1 MTERLESLKG
11 LEVVEISAADTH
23 DLRRSV
29 LRWNTPTKEVVF
41 AEDEWPG
48 CWHLGL
54 QRAGTLLAV
63 CSWVPRPHRERTA
76 VQLRG
81 MATDRALQGSG
92 LGGVLLEEGCRV
104 AHERGFGLVWA
115 RARDSA
121 LAFYERHGFVVD
133 GEGFVDEATQMPH
146 HVITRALG

>member
-1 MTERLESLKG
+1 VTDR
-11 LEVVEISAADTH
+11 LEVVEISATDTH

-54 QRAGTLLAV
+54 RRDDTLVAV
-63 CSWVPRPHRERTA
+63 CSWVPRPHHEQPA

-81 MATDRALQGSG
+81 MATDRSLQGTG
-92 LGGVLLEEGCRV
+92 LGGVLLERGCRI
-104 AHERGFGLVWA
+104 AHERGFTLVWA
-115 RARDSA
+115 RARDAA
-121 LAFYERHGFVVD
+121 LAFYERHGFTVEGD
-133 GEGFVDEATQMPH
+133 GFIDQATQMPH

>member
-1 MTERLESLKG
+1 VISG
-11 LEVVEISAADTH
+11 LEVVEIVAADTH

-54 QRAGTLLAV
+54 RREGVMVAV
-63 CSWVPRPHRERTA
+63 CSWVPRPLDDRPA

-81 MATDRALQGSG
+81 MATDRALQGTG
-92 LGGVLLEEGCRV
+92 LGGELLEEGCRV
-104 AHERGFGLVWA
+104 ALERGFDLVWA

-121 LAFYERHGFVVD
+121 LAFYDRHGFVV
-133 GEGFVDEATQMPH
+133 EGNGFIDEGTQMPH
-146 HVITRALG
+146 HLISRALR

>member
-1 MTERLESLKG
+1 MTSG
-11 LEVVEISAADTH
+11 LEVIEIAATDTH
-23 DLRRSV
+23 ELRRSV

-54 QRAGTLLAV
+54 LRNDVMVAV
-63 CSWVPRPHRERTA
+63 CSWVPRPLGERPA

-81 MATDRALQGSG
+81 MATDRALQGTG
-92 LGGVLLEEGCRV
+92 LGGVLLEEGCRM
-104 AHERGFGLVWA
+104 AHQRGFPLVWA

-121 LAFYERHGFVVD
+121 LNFYERHGFTVEGD
-133 GEGFVDEATQMPH
+133 GFIDEGTQMPH
-146 HVITRALG
+146 HLITRALP